1 MNIQAYGFASAV
13 VIEQLE
19 DGITRQILGF
29 GDDLMTCRLTFDAG
43 AIGAVHSHPHSQT
56 SYCEA
61 GRFLYRVADIEK
73 EIGPGDCVYIA
84 PNLQHGLVCIEAGVI
99 IDSFSPKRADFLP
112 ADRSQ

>member
-1 MNIQAYGFASAV
+1 MNSQTYIFASTV
-13 VIEQLE
+13 VTEQLE

-29 GDDLMTCRLTFDAG
+29 GDDLMTCRLTFAAG

-61 GRFLYRVADIEK
+61 GRFLYRVADTEK

-84 PNLQHGLVCIEAGVI
+84 PHLQHGLVCLEAGVI

-112 ADRSQ
+112 TEPGQ